1 MLLGL
6 HELAGRAI
14 PSGRLLVAH
23 ARHDLRPEA
32 AGDADF
38 VTRLAERL
46 RIPCVVRSLEVRE
59 PDGIRG
65 EGLEA
70 RARRLRLAFLA
81 DVAHGHGARCV
92 ALAHT
97 ADDQAET
104 ILHRGLRGTGLAG
117 LGGMAA
123 ARELCDGVA
132 IVRPLLAV
140 PRSVAREYLAAC
152 GQTWCEDATN
162 ADVRHARNFLRHE
175 ILPRCEAGPYP
186 AATAS
191 LVRLGQQAALVAGA
205 VRSAAEHLLEA
216 HAQRH
221 ADGAIVIQ
229 ARRLAALDRHLVAE
243 IFVALWRR
251 EGWALRDMTARHYAT
266 LARMALAAGDPSAAV
281 PSAVDLPGGVRAR
294 TDANGMLVVERSGGR

>member
-6 HELAGRAI
+6 HQLAGRLVPA
-14 PSGRLLVAH
+14 GRLIVAH
-23 ARHDLRPEA
+23 ACHDLRREA
-32 AGDADF
+32 ATDADF
-38 VTRLAERL
+38 VTRLADRL
-46 RIPCVVRSLEVRE
+46 RIPCIVRELRVRE

-70 RARRLRLAFLA
+70 RARRLRLAFLS
-81 DVAHGHGARCV
+81 DVAHEHGARCV

-132 IVRPLLAV
+132 LVRPLLAV
-140 PRSVAREYLAAC
+140 PRSVARGYLVAC
-152 GQTWCEDATN
+152 GQCWCEDATN

-175 ILPRCEAGPYP
+175 ILPRCESGPYP
-186 AATAS
+186 AASEA
-191 LVRLGQQAALVAGA
+191 LVRLGQQAATVAGA

-221 ADGAIVIQ
+221 TDGAFVIQ
-229 ARRLAALDRHLVAE
+229 ARRLAGLDRHLVAE

-251 EGWALRDMTARHYAT
+251 EGWGRRDMTARHYAA

-281 PSAVDLPGGVRAR
+281 PSAVDLPGGVRVRA
-294 TDANGMLVVERSGGR
+294 DVAGMLVVERSAVR